1 MLATMNPELKKQHED
16 MVAYEMIQNLKEI
29 YERRARHERQETS
42 QALFQ
47 CKMSEGIPVG
57 AHVIKMIG
65 YIQTLEKLGFP
76 LKNELVTDVIVQS
89 LSDNFKPFALNF
101 NMKLIRLCH
110 SYLACYEL
118 LKVTLKMN
126 LNSFELSA

>member
-16 MVAYEMIQNLKEI
+16 MVAYEMIQNFKEI
-29 YERRARHERQETS
+29 FERRAHHERQETS

-76 LKNELVTDVIVQS
+76 LKNELLEKKRKVAKSKGVGKT
-89 LSDNFKPFALNF
+89 KPKGENALKPKGEISKEGKCF
-101 NMKLIRLCH
+101 H
-110 SYLACYEL
+110 
-118 LKVTLKMN
+118 
-126 LNSFELSA
+126 